1 MKNSK
6 KQNKLSH
13 AKAREQELES
23 LLEVDGSLTHAI
35 QEDDKDKQK
44 KSLQEFDVSDGKD
57 RSDKEKQ
64 IEQAQEL
71 EELLGIR
78 EMNPYRTLNKDIFA
92 SKLED
97 MSLGDMTS
105 LASHVGV
112 TPQQNSK
119 QLKKALL
126 QSFDI
131 YARRHNV
138 NVPSAAKP
146 IIDQNSPNYK
156 KTVKL
161 FKDI

>member
-1 MKNSK
+1 MRPRKGDSLDDNR
-6 KQNKLSH
+6 QEQDRQAPVDH
-13 AKAREQELES
+13 KALE
-23 LLEVDGSLTHAI
+23 E
-35 QEDDKDKQK
+35 
-44 KSLQEFDVSDGKD
+44 
-57 RSDKEKQ
+57 

-71 EELLGIR
+71 EDLLGIR

-105 LASHVGV
+105 LALHVGV

-119 QLKKALL
+119 QLKKGLL
-126 QSFDI
+126 QSFEL
-131 YARRHNV
+131 YARKHNV